1 MLGGIPTDRRT
12 ENRSRHMRL
21 NMSTFSTR
29 RHFLEQLG
37 LIGGSSL
44 VMTAL
49 QSWDLMA
56 GQAGVRPMLTGRPS
70 NGNKVLILGAG
81 DSGMVVGYELGKLGY
96 DYQILEA
103 RDRVGGLAFTAKSG
117 VEHTEIGG
125 EKQVC
130 NFAPGLYQNMGPWR
144 LPYTH
149 TGVLNYCR
157 EVGVPIEMFQNEC
170 DNSYF
175 YYEGDQWGPLANK
188 RVRLRQVKADMWGYT
203 TEMIAKALDQKK
215 LDVALS
221 AEDRDRFLRFLV
233 NAGFLDSN
241 KAYKGFPPSDENP
254 ALPLSAILEAGFDT
268 RVRSAPSTDG
278 TTAAPIF
285 QPVGGM
291 DQFPKGLERAIAQR
305 DGSKRIQFNAEV
317 QSVHQDDTGVKVVYA
332 DTKNGMKKH
341 EIRADYVVVCLPMTI
356 VAKLDI
362 NLSDDVM
369 KIVKTVNHSESAK
382 VALAT
387 KRRFWEEDD
396 QIFGGHLY
404 SNLPLGEFSYPSYG
418 YFGKKG
424 VLLGLYVNGAT
435 FNAPS
440 PTAQGGR
447 GGGGG
452 QGGGRGGGG
461 ANAPT
466 ARGDSADPAAAAA
479 AAAAAAGGRGGRG
492 AGPDGAPRPPANTL
506 FRDLGNQPVSARIE
520 HVLTHASKVH
530 PQLRTELESSFAV
543 WWKNVK
549 YSEGSYA
556 TGLAAERRQTLG
568 KLDNRI
574 IIGSAAVCPY
584 SAPDW
589 QEGAVAAAWQALKAI
604 HDRAMR
610 A

>member
-1 MLGGIPTDRRT
+1 MDNIR
-12 ENRSRHMRL
+12 
-21 NMSTFSTR
+21 TR
-29 RHFLEQLG
+29 RRFLEQLG

-56 GQAGVRPMLTGRPS
+56 GQAGVRPSLSGKPS
-70 NGNKVLILGAG
+70 NGTKVLILGAG

-103 RDRVGGLAFTAKSG
+103 RDRVGGLAFTARSG

-130 NFAPGLYQNMGPWR
+130 NFAPGQYQNMGPWR

-157 EVGVPIEMFQNEC
+157 EVGVQMEMFQNEC

-203 TEMIAKALDQKK
+203 NEMIAKALDQKK

-221 AEDRDRFLRFLV
+221 AEDKDRFMRFLV
-233 NAGFLDSN
+233 NAGFLDSSS
-241 KAYKGFPPSDENP
+241 KAYKGFPPADENP
-254 ALPLSAILEAGFDT
+254 ALPLAAILEAGFDS

-291 DQFPKGLERAIAQR
+291 DMFAKGLERAMLAR
-305 DGSKRIQFNAEV
+305 DGQKRIQFNAEV

-332 DTKNGMKKH
+332 DSKNGMKKH

-356 VAKLDI
+356 VSKLDI
-362 NLSDDVM
+362 NLSDDIM
-369 KIVKTVNHSESAK
+369 KIAKTVNHSESAK

-418 YFGKKG
+418 YYGKKG
-424 VLLGLYVNGAT
+424 VLLGLYVNGAS

-440 PTAQGGR
+440 PTAAGR

-452 QGGGRGGGG
+452 GAQGGGRGGGG

-466 ARGDSADPAAAAA
+466 GRGDAAPD
-479 AAAAAAGGRGGRG
+479 AAAAGRGGAGGGGGRGG
-492 AGPDGAPRPPANTL
+492 APANTL
-506 FRDLGNQPVSARIE
+506 YRDLGNQPVAARVE
-520 HVLTHASKVH
+520 HVLTHTSKVH
-530 PQLRTELESSFAV
+530 PQVRTELESSFAV

-556 TGLAAERRQTLG
+556 TGLAAERRQTLS

-604 HDRAMR
+604 HERAMK